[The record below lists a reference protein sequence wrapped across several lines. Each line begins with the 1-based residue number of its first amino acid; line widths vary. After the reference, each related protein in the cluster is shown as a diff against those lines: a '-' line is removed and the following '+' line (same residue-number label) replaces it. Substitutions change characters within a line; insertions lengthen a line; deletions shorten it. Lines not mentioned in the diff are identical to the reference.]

1 MGGRREKCI
10 HSLSCYI
17 INAIRKNISIMPNEI
32 DALVKSD
39 DFFALLASK
48 IDAFTEEI
56 EQQNTLHHLTPELQR
71 MVDDLLYLQQT
82 YSITKK

>member
-1 MGGRREKCI
+1 MHTYKL
-10 HSLSCYI
+10 SLTTYLLHDHQE
-17 INAIRKNISIMPNEI
+17 NTPMPREI
-32 DALVKSD
+32 DVLIKSD

-48 IDAFTEEI
+48 IDALAEEI
-56 EQQNTLHHLTPELQR
+56 EQKNALHHLAPELQQ